1 MLFSMEGEFLHGRD
15 HCIILK
21 ISTTRVSK
29 LKAFELSQL
38 LDQYTYKSLPSDL
51 TDSPQTVENSLQ

>member
-21 ISTTRVSK
+21 TRISK